1 LKGLFMTDDEKK
13 ENRNA
18 MIFIIAGVVIILV
31 MALAAFIMPALSLAG
46 WE

>member
-1 LKGLFMTDDEKK
+1 MTDDEKK

-18 MIFIIAGVVIILV
+18 IIFIIAGAIL
-31 MALAAFIMPALSLAG
+31 ALALFLLAYLMPALSLAG